1 MSVLIRGMSGYGCC
15 ADCEFCGGL
24 IMPDGIYT
32 CDCPPTRGMNI
43 TRAIEEDCKSPD
55 CQLVELPE
63 KHGRL
68 IDADA
73 YVSMMEGKCDYE
85 KALDPYVLSVCRGGI
100 KLMPTIVE
108 AEGAE
113 GE

>member
-1 MSVLIRGMSGYGCC
+1 MEQEGGMSIIVKGMKMPTTCTRCTLDAFGYCV
-15 ADCEFCGGL
+15 AARRYSESSTTHERASFC
-24 IMPDGIYT
+24 P
-32 CDCPPTRGMNI
+32 
-43 TRAIEEDCKSPD
+43 
-55 CQLVELPE
+55 LVELPE

-73 YVSMMEGKCDYE
+73 YVSMMEEKCDYE

-108 AEGAE
+108 AEGE
-113 GE
+113 ENKK

>member
-1 MSVLIRGMSGYGCC
+1 MSVLIKRLEIPEEG
-15 ADCEFCGGL
+15 AIRVVIQKHCG
-24 IMPDGIYT
+24 ITVAYT
-32 CDCPPTRGMNI
+32 GEDPYQ
-43 TRAIEEDCKSPD
+43 RAHEV
-55 CQLVELPE
+55 VELPE

-73 YVSMMEGKCDYE
+73 YVSMMEEKCDYE

-108 AEGAE
+108 AEGE
-113 GE
+113 EQ

>member
-1 MSVLIRGMSGYGCC
+1 MPSECRVCAMTRYFSVTGTTVCIATLATLANNHKTIQFEGRH
-15 ADCEFCGGL
+15 EK
-24 IMPDGIYT
+24 
-32 CDCPPTRGMNI
+32 CP
-43 TRAIEEDCKSPD
+43 
-55 CQLVELPE
+55 LVEPPE

-73 YVSMMEGKCDYE
+73 YVSRMEEKCDYE
-85 KALDPYVLSVCRGGI
+85 KALDPYVMSVCRGGI

-108 AEGAE
+108 AED

>member
-1 MSVLIRGMSGYGCC
+1 MSVVIKGMAMPETCSY
-15 ADCEFCGGL
+15 CEFRESF
-24 IMPDGIYT
+24 I
-32 CDCPPTRGMNI
+32 DCNYCHLVEMDMEF
-43 TRAIEEDCKSPD
+43 EESNNCRHSNCP
-55 CQLVELPE
+55 LVELPE

-108 AEGAE
+108 AEGEEEE
-113 GE
+113 G

>member
-1 MSVLIRGMSGYGCC
+1 MP
-15 ADCEFCGGL
+15 ACG
-24 IMPDGIYT
+24 T
-32 CDCPPTRGMNI
+32 AR
-43 TRAIEEDCKSPD
+43 
-55 CQLVELPE
+55 

-85 KALDPYVLSVCRGGI
+85 KALDPYILSVCRGGI

-108 AEGAE
+108 AEGE
-113 GE
+113 DT

>member
-1 MSVLIRGMSGYGCC
+1 
-15 ADCEFCGGL
+15 
-24 IMPDGIYT
+24 
-32 CDCPPTRGMNI
+32 MNI
-43 TRAIEEDCKSPD
+43 LIKGLEIPEEGAIRVVIQKHCGITVAYTGGDPYRRAHEV
-55 CQLVELPE
+55 VELPE

-73 YVSMMEGKCDYE
+73 YVSMMEEKCDYE

-108 AEGAE
+108 VE
-113 GE
+113 GEEGET